1 MTVRIL
7 DFEWDDINIPHL
19 ELGHGITPAEA
30 EEVFVEAP
38 EFRRLRRK
46 RYAVLGPTA
55 DGRFLVLVFKLKP
68 RGRARVLTG
77 WDMEPIDR
85 RMYERL
91 RRKGGG
97 QK

>member
-1 MTVRIL
+1 MRIL
-7 DFEWDDINIPHL
+7 EFEWDDINILHL
-19 ELGHGITPAEA
+19 ELGHGITPDEA
-30 EEVFVEAP
+30 EEVFAEEP

-46 RYAVLGPTA
+46 RYAALGPTA
-55 DGRFLVLVFKLKP
+55 SGRFLALVFKLNP
-68 RGRARVLTG
+68 RGLARVLTG

-91 RRKGGG
+91 RRKGGR